1 MSRPCIIR
9 NAIPT
14 PPSLQRECKQQGKVL
29 EKQKNH
35 PLRLTLDDLVEL
47 AAQDGDE
54 EMILTVDST
63 PDGHGDCVRTVWPN
77 DNQRNQRIE
86 VKNTRKLKKMFVK
99 PEEKKMSLTTFRK
112 LLRKGRFHY
121 REKRSNN
128 FEGDTCIKGGL
139 QIFPE
144 GLETAELSNGKDT
157 ADHAVLYYSRQN
169 DCLRTELKALF
180 DLNLFPSSFDFAE
193 EAFDTGSPDAINLWI
208 GDERSVSSMHKDHYE
223 NLFYILSGEKVFT
236 VCPPA
241 DSPFLHEKEFESGTF
256 CQKGCENTPQWIVEA
271 DVKRDETTSTSVA
284 SKETAQ
290 TVRWIEPDLENVMPQ
305 HDLAQTEACSS
316 YLEQYPML
324 KFAHPQKVILS
335 EGDML
340 YLPSLWYHQV
350 TQTCETV
357 AVNYWFDMK
366 FESPLWSYFNF
377 IQNLN
382 CRKVE

>member
-1 MSRPCIIR
+1 MGLEESISISLDKLQNFSDDVGFLWASNSKIPILEEPPSSLTFLREYVSMSRPCIIR

-128 FEGDTCIKGGL
+128 FEGDTCIKGEL

-157 ADHAVLYYSRQN
+157 ADHAVLYYSRQ
-169 DCLRTELKALF
+169 
-180 DLNLFPSSFDFAE
+180 
-193 EAFDTGSPDAINLWI
+193 
-208 GDERSVSSMHKDHYE
+208 VSS
-223 NLFYILSGEKVFT
+223 LSK
-236 VCPPA
+236 
-241 DSPFLHEKEFESGTF
+241 
-256 CQKGCENTPQWIVEA
+256 
-271 DVKRDETTSTSVA
+271 
-284 SKETAQ
+284 
-290 TVRWIEPDLENVMPQ
+290 
-305 HDLAQTEACSS
+305 
-316 YLEQYPML
+316 
-324 KFAHPQKVILS
+324 
-335 EGDML
+335 
-340 YLPSLWYHQV
+340 
-350 TQTCETV
+350 
-357 AVNYWFDMK
+357 
-366 FESPLWSYFNF
+366 
-377 IQNLN
+377 
-382 CRKVE
+382 